1 MRSLIRLVLVAVVAI
16 IGYNY
21 FYGTAAEKAQ
31 SKEIV
36 DDVADSGKKIF
47 KSIGNLLKSEKEKF
61 NNGKYDEAM
70 GDLKKVFGNLKKQ
83 ANTQGAEIKEELADL
98 DKRREHLEEEIK
110 QNEGTKD
117 EKKTKKLREE
127 FSKLTD
133 AAKILIEKMGNK

>member
-1 MRSLIRLVLVAVVAI
+1 MRSLIRLVLVAVVGI

-36 DDVADSGKKIF
+36 DDVADSSKKIF

-70 GDLKKVFGNLKKQ
+70 GDLKKIFGNLKEK
-83 ANTQGAEIKEELADL
+83 ANTQGADIKQELADL
-98 DKRREHLEEEIK
+98 DKRRENLEEEIK
-110 QNEGTKD
+110 QSEGAKD

-133 AAKILIEKMGNK
+133 AAKILIEKMGK